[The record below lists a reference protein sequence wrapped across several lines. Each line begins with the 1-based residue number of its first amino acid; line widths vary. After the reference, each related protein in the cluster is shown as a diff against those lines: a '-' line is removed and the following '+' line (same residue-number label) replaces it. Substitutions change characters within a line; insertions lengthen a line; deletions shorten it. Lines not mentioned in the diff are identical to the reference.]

1 MDYEGAVEL
10 MSRYENLY
18 MSFKYALGGIWCY
31 DGKNELKNSEDRVEL
46 TDITIHSHPDTKAEA
61 LTHPIASS
69 LPGGDVLGIFS
80 EGSEYKVSE

>member
-1 MDYEGAVEL
+1 MDYDGAVEL

-18 MSFKYALGGIWCY
+18 SSFKNALGGIWCY
-31 DGKNELKNSEDRVEL
+31 DRENELKNTEDRVEL
-46 TDITIHSHPDTKAEA
+46 NDIPIHSHPDTKAEA

-69 LPGGDVLGIFS
+69 IPGGDLLGIFK